1 MASCFDSA
9 PRQPSN
15 DSTVQRFNGSTV
27 QRFDNEAT
35 FDEPEESGDVLD
47 FVSDGDGTRL
57 DAWLAARCAPELS
70 RSHIQSLIRDGHV
83 TVDGE
88 PASAKAHLEA
98 GKRILIVLP
107 PPLPADPEP
116 ENIPLDVVY
125 EDGDIIVINKPAGL
139 VVHPAPGHPTGT
151 LVNALLFHCADLG
164 SIGGTLRPGIVH
176 RLDKDTTG
184 LLVVAKHEQ
193 ALNNLAAQFQTGRT
207 CKVYLALV
215 HGSPQRE
222 SGMVSTTIG
231 RHPTD
236 RKRMA
241 ADPPRGKPAVSH
253 YHVEERLGP
262 VTLLRVRIETGRTHQ
277 IRVHMS
283 HIGLPIVG
291 DPVYGNRALDRAIP
305 NCPPRQM
312 LHAAEFSF
320 DHPRDGRRMSFSASP
335 PADMAALLQSFRE
348 VL

>member
-1 MASCFDSA
+1 MSDL
-9 PRQPSN
+9 
-15 DSTVQRFNGSTV
+15 
-27 QRFDNEAT
+27 
-35 FDEPEESGDVLD
+35 EEEIEEGDVLD

-70 RSHIQSLIRDGHV
+70 RSRIQGLIRDGNV

-98 GKRILIVLP
+98 GKHILIVLP
-107 PPLPADPEP
+107 PPLPAEPEP
-116 ENIPLDVVY
+116 EDIPINVIY
-125 EDGDIIVINKPAGL
+125 EDGDIIVVNKPAGL

-193 ALNNLAAQFQTGRT
+193 ALRSLADQFQTGRT
-207 CKVYLALV
+207 CKVYMALV

-222 SGMVSTTIG
+222 SGTVSTTIG

-253 YHVEERLGP
+253 YKIEERLGP

-291 DPVYGNRALDRAIP
+291 DPVYGNRVLDRAIRD
-305 NCPPRQM
+305 CPVRQM

-320 DHPRDGRRMSFSASP
+320 DHPRDGRRLSFSAP
-335 PADMAALLQSFRE
+335 LPQDMESLLRFFRATSQ
-348 VL
+348 

>member
-1 MASCFDSA
+1 
-9 PRQPSN
+9 
-15 DSTVQRFNGSTV
+15 
-27 QRFDNEAT
+27 
-35 FDEPEESGDVLD
+35 
-47 FVSDGDGTRL
+47 
-57 DAWLAARCAPELS
+57 
-70 RSHIQSLIRDGHV
+70 
-83 TVDGE
+83 
-88 PASAKAHLEA
+88 
-98 GKRILIVLP
+98 
-107 PPLPADPEP
+107 LPAEPEP
-116 ENIPLDVVY
+116 EDIPLNVVY
-125 EDGDIIVINKPAGL
+125 EDGDIIVVNKPAGL

-164 SIGGTLRPGIVH
+164 SIGGTSRPGIVH

-193 ALNNLAAQFQTGRT
+193 ALRNLAEQFQDGRT

-215 HGSPQRE
+215 HGCPQRE
-222 SGMVSTTIG
+222 SGTVRTTIG

-241 ADPPRGKPAVSH
+241 ADPPRGKPAVTH
-253 YHVEERLGP
+253 YQIEERLGK

-283 HIGLPIVG
+283 HIGFPIVG

-305 NCPPRQM
+305 NCPSRQM

-320 DHPRDGRRMSFSASP
+320 DHPRDGRRMSFTAPP
-335 PADMAALLQSFRE
+335 PADMEALLRSFRE

>member
-1 MASCFDSA
+1 MFSCSDSA
-9 PRQPSN
+9 PRQN
-15 DSTVQRFNGSTV
+15 DATMQRRNDATTK
-27 QRFDNEAT
+27 RCNDETT
-35 FDEPEESGDVLD
+35 FDEPEEEGDVLD

-70 RSHIQSLIRDGHV
+70 RSRIQGLIREGHV

-88 PASAKAHLEA
+88 PASAKARLEA

-107 PPLPADPEP
+107 PPLPAEPEP
-116 ENIPLDVVY
+116 EDIPLDVVY
-125 EDGDIIVINKPAGL
+125 EDGDIIVVNKPAGL

-164 SIGGTLRPGIVH
+164 SIGGTSRPGIVH

-193 ALNNLAAQFQTGRT
+193 ALRSLAEQFQTGRT
-207 CKVYLALV
+207 CKVYRALV
-215 HGSPQRE
+215 HGCPQRE
-222 SGMVSTTIG
+222 SGTVRTTIG

-241 ADPPRGKPAVSH
+241 ADPPRGKPAVTH

-320 DHPRDGRRMSFSASP
+320 DHPRDGRRMSFSAP
-335 PADMAALLQSFRE
+335 PPQDMETLLQSLRE